1 MFVFKAAV
9 VGAGTMGGQIAQTI
23 AAAGF
28 PVVLKDISEELVQA
42 GIDEARNV
50 TAGQVGKLVKRG
62 KLTDQQGEAQ
72 IAEIVGRIEGT
83 TSYAS
88 FGDVDFVIEAVPER
102 MEIKQAVF
110 SELDAATPGHAILTS
125 NTSSLSITEIGEATL
140 RPDKVVG
147 FHYFYPASVLTLIE
161 VIEGDDTSQETVTS
175 AVTFAQSIRKQPI
188 VCAEVPGFVVNRI
201 LNAGTSEIWRAQEEQ
216 RLSIKLIDEGVGAA
230 GVVAM
235 GPYVL
240 VNLLGLDTVLHVAEH
255 LAESY
260 GPERFYV
267 PKGMQKLVAQG
278 KLGAKTGGEGFYSP
292 TGEPNLEGDAE
303 PDVAELV
310 ELLTL
315 KTFVEACLVL
325 EEGVAGH
332 RDIDFGLMAGAGLE
346 PRRGLMPPFM
356 RADVDGLDTILE
368 RLENAR
374 ERHGERFAPPTI
386 LRRLVAQ
393 GRLGQKSG
401 QGFYAY
407 PRVGGPDS
415 DDSAPATEVVK
426 LQTVR
431 LGAGARTGDATSSG
445 ADAAAGLGAVAATG
459 DGGVTV
465 AIAWL
470 ANGQMNAIAP
480 SVIEDLGKVWA
491 HVKAA
496 DPPIRALVI
505 ASSNPLLY
513 SAGADI
519 KAFTAMDATGG
530 RKLVDDAHALFR
542 ELGSEGIVTIAAVNG
557 LAFGGGCELAMA
569 CDLRIVA
576 RSAIFGQ
583 PEIKLGI
590 VPGFGGTQRLPRLVG
605 QSKAL
610 EMNLVGDPML
620 AEEAYEYGLASAVV
634 DDHELFDT
642 ALAWARKLA
651 GQAPLALEQIKQVS
665 AKGDLDEGIAAEKA
679 AFAAVFQSEDAREG
693 IAAFLGKRA
702 PRFKGPP
709 TR

>member
-1 MFVFKAAV
+1 VFVFKAAV

-23 AAAGF
+23 AAAGV
-28 PVVLKDISEELVQA
+28 PVVLKDIDEQLVQA
-42 GIDEARNV
+42 GLEEARNV
-50 TAGQVGKLVKRG
+50 TAGQVGKLVERG
-62 KLTDQQGEAQ
+62 KLTAEQGEAQ
-72 IAEIVGRIEGT
+72 VTEIVGRIHGT
-83 TSYAS
+83 TSYAA

-110 SELDAATPGHAILTS
+110 AELDAATPGHAVLAS

-147 FHYFYPASVLTLIE
+147 FHYFYPAAVMPLIE
-161 VIEGDDTSQETVTS
+161 VVEGDETSAETVTA
-175 AVTFAQSIRKQPI
+175 AVTFAQAIRKQPI
-188 VCAEVPGFVVNRI
+188 ACAEVPGFVVNRI

-216 RLSIKLIDEGVGAA
+216 GLSIKAIDEGVGAA
-230 GVVAM
+230 NVVPM
-235 GPYVL
+235 GPYFL

-255 LAESY
+255 LADSY

-267 PKGMQKLVAQG
+267 PKGMQKLVSEG
-278 KLGAKTGGEGFYSP
+278 KLGAKTGGDGFYSP
-292 TGEPNLEGDAE
+292 QGEPNLEGEGE
-303 PDVAELV
+303 PDVPELV

-325 EEGVAGH
+325 EEGVATH
-332 RDIDFGLMAGAGLE
+332 RDIDFGLMAGAGLD

-356 RADVDGLDTILE
+356 KADVEGLDTVLE
-368 RLENAR
+368 RLESAQ
-374 ERHGERFAPPTI
+374 ERYGERFAPPTI

-393 GRLGQKSG
+393 GRLGQQSG

-407 PRVGGPDS
+407 PQPD
-415 DDSAPATEVVK
+415 AEQPAEVVK
-426 LQTVR
+426 LETR
-431 LGAGARTGDATSSG
+431 E
-445 ADAAAGLGAVAATG
+445 
-459 DGGVTV
+459 GGV

-480 SVIEDLGKVWA
+480 TVIEDLGKVWER
-491 HVKAA
+491 VKSSGV
-496 DPPIRALVI
+496 RALVI
-505 ASSNPLLY
+505 ASSNPFLY

-519 KAFTAMDATGG
+519 KAFTQLDEAGG

-542 ELGSEGIVTIAAVNG
+542 ALGSEGVATIAAVNG

-569 CDLRIVA
+569 CDVRIAA
-576 RSAIFGQ
+576 RSALFGQ

-590 VPGFGGTQRLPRLVG
+590 IPGFGGTQRLPRLVG

-610 EMNLVGDPML
+610 EMNLVGDPIG

-634 DDHELFDT
+634 DDHELLDV
-642 ALAWARKLA
+642 ALAWARRLA
-651 GQAPLALEQIKQVS
+651 GQAPLAVEQIKRVS
-665 AKGDLDEGIAAEKA
+665 AQGDLDEGIEAEKA
-679 AFAAVFQSEDAREG
+679 GFATAFQSEDAHEG

-702 PRFKGPP
+702 PRFTGK
-709 TR
+709 

>member
-28 PVVLKDISEELVQA
+28 PVVLKDIREELVQA

-50 TAGQVGKLVKRG
+50 TAGQVGKLVERG
-62 KLTDQQGEAQ
+62 KLTAEQGDAQ
-72 IAEIVGRIEGT
+72 IAEIVGHIEGT
-83 TSYAS
+83 TSYGS
-88 FGDVDFVIEAVPER
+88 FGEVDFVIEAVPEL

-110 SELDAATPGHAILTS
+110 AELDAATPGHAILAS

-140 RPDKVVG
+140 RPGKVVG
-147 FHYFYPASVLTLIE
+147 FHYFYPASVLPLIE
-161 VIEGDDTSQETVTS
+161 VIEGDETSQETVTA
-175 AVTFAQSIRKQPI
+175 AVTFAQAIRKQAI

-201 LNAGTSEIWRAQEEQ
+201 LNAGSSEIWRAQEE
-216 RLSIKLIDEGVGAA
+216 RGLSIKLVDEGLGAA
-230 GVVAM
+230 GVLPM
-235 GPYVL
+235 GPYAL
-240 VNLLGLDTVLHVAEH
+240 FDLLGLDTVLHVAEH
-255 LAESY
+255 LVESY
-260 GPERFYV
+260 GDERFYV
-267 PKGMQKLVAQG
+267 PKDMQKLVAQG
-278 KLGAKTGGEGFYSP
+278 KLGAKADGGGFYNP
-292 TGEPNLEGDAE
+292 RGEPNLKGDGE
-303 PDVAELV
+303 PDVPALV

-325 EEGVAGH
+325 EEGVATH
-332 RDIDFGLMAGAGLE
+332 RDIDFGLMAGAGLD

-368 RLENAR
+368 RLESAR
-374 ERHGERFAPPTI
+374 ERHGDRFAPPTI

-407 PRVGGPDS
+407 PRPDA
-415 DDSAPATEVVK
+415 DDSAPSTEVVK
-426 LQTVR
+426 LETVH
-431 LGAGARTGDATSSG
+431 LGAGTTAG
-445 ADAAAGLGAVAATG
+445 ADGAGMDA

-480 SVIEDLGKVWA
+480 AVIEDLGKVWA

-496 DPPIRALVI
+496 SPPIRALVI
-505 ASSNPLLY
+505 ASSNPFLY

-519 KAFTAMDATGG
+519 KAFTQLDEAGG
-530 RKLVDDAHALFR
+530 RKLVDDAHALFS
-542 ELGSEGIVTIAAVNG
+542 ELGSEGVATIAAVNG

-590 VPGFGGTQRLPRLVG
+590 IPGFGGTQRLPRLVG

-610 EMNLVGDPML
+610 EMNLVGDPLL
-620 AEEAYEYGLASAVV
+620 AEEAYEYGLANAVV
-634 DDHELFDT
+634 DDHELLDT
-642 ALAWARKLA
+642 ALSWARKLA
-651 GQAPLALEQIKQVS
+651 AQAPLALEQIKRVS
-665 AKGDLDEGIAAEKA
+665 AKGDLDEGIEAEKA
-679 AFAAVFQSEDAREG
+679 GFATVFASADAREG

-702 PRFKGPP
+702 PRFKGPS